1 MCLYL
6 RRKHCCAVLFV
17 QAGRVSKKPGQCFW
31 LALCGEGRGL
41 HIQCV
46 GLDRV
51 FLPLQ
56 IDHELAPAQD
66 HMADYLRSAILSDLG
81 ARSKQGH
88 LKLPAANSG
97 RRMCRNVLR
106 CKLHRLSVVV
116 VNAYRQLFS
125 QLKLQFP
132 LDWASALSSSVSMRN
147 WLLLSCSSGPS
158 IRKVS
163 STRSPSVLILA
174 RCTLIWC

>member
-1 MCLYL
+1 M
-6 RRKHCCAVLFV
+6 KAVWFDGVVMALQINHQLSSAQNDVADDFSLAILGHLGTGAK
-17 QAGRVSKKPGQCFW
+17 QRHMKQATAGSAGR
-31 LALCGEGRGL
+31 R
-41 HIQCV
+41 
-46 GLDRV
+46 
-51 FLPLQ
+51 
-56 IDHELAPAQD
+56 
-66 HMADYLRSAILSDLG
+66 
-81 ARSKQGH
+81 
-88 LKLPAANSG
+88 
-97 RRMCRNVLR
+97 CRNFIGGE
-106 CKLHRLSVVV
+106 LHRLSVVV